1 MTILFNIFMWIG
13 LIFTTIAYV
22 YIIKECIEDKA
33 RTTKDVLLT
42 IIAPLYLL
50 WIGFLDIVNYDD
62 GL

>member
-1 MTILFNIFMWIG
+1 MWIG